1 MKCFAYAA
9 LCAGAIFLPSVA
21 SAGEVYHREVNQQQ
35 RIYHGVKN
43 GSIDRTELRQLERR
57 EASLEAARRRDVRRD
72 GHLTPQERRQLN
84 RRENRFSHT
93 IYRDKHD

>member
-1 MKCFAYAA
+1 MNRFTYAA
-9 LCAGAIFLPSVA
+9 ICAVAVFLPTVA
-21 SAGEVYHREVNQQQ
+21 SAGEIYAREVNQQQ

-43 GSIDRTELRQLERR
+43 GSINRAELRQLERR
-57 EASLEAARRRDVRRD
+57 EASLEAARRRDIRSD

-84 RRENRFSHT
+84 RRQNRLSRT

>member
-1 MKCFAYAA
+1 MNRFAYIV
-9 LCAGAIFLPSVA
+9 LCATAIFLPTVA
-21 SAGEVYHREVNQQQ
+21 SAGEIHHREVNQQQ

-43 GSIDRTELRQLERR
+43 GSINRAELRQLERR
-57 EASLEAARRRDVRRD
+57 EASLEAERRRDIRSD

-84 RRENRFSHT
+84 RRENLLSRT